1 MAPADSMETMQKQT
15 LDPCPNRNNTVL
27 RATGLCGGPSD
38 EPLFRGFDLQLPAG
52 VSALLGDEGVGK
64 TSLMR
69 LLSGDL
75 TPTAGQLHLIDESAP
90 LTLPRPSAVFW
101 IDLRLPLHD
110 SDTPAQCWAKLRASL
125 PAWSENT
132 QNDLV
137 EALQLTP
144 HLDKRLNML
153 STGSRRKV
161 GLVAALACG
170 ATVILLDQP
179 FVSLDQASIRNLQVC
194 LANFG
199 LHPGRACLIAD
210 YEKPAHLSLASV
222 VQL

>member
-1 MAPADSMETMQKQT
+1 MQAMLKKT
-15 LDPCPNRNNTVL
+15 LDPLQKRNNTVL
-27 RATGLCGGPSD
+27 SVTGLCGGPSD
-38 EPLFRGFDLQLPAG
+38 LPLFRDFDMQLPAG

-75 TPTAGQLHLIDESAP
+75 PTTAGQLRLSCKAEA
-90 LTLPRPSAVFW
+90 LTLPWPSAVFW

-110 SDTPAQCWAKLRASL
+110 SDTPTQCWAQLRASL
-125 PAWSENT
+125 PAWSDVT
-132 QNDLV
+132 QNQLI
-137 EALQLTP
+137 EALQLAP

-161 GLVAALACG
+161 GLVAALASG
-170 ATVILLDQP
+170 ATVTLLDQP
-179 FVSLDQASIRNLQVC
+179 FVSLDQASIRHLQAYMAQ
-194 LANFG
+194 LG
-199 LHPGRACLIAD
+199 LNPNRAWLIAD
-210 YEKPAHLSLASV
+210 YEKPAHLPLASV